1 MSKFTQEH
9 RTLELFTPLGKD
21 VLLFQTLTG
30 AEAISELYQFDIDAF
45 AYNDNLPKFA
55 DIIGQ
60 PVAVEA
66 RLASGDSRWFHGI
79 VKSFTCLDRLETHAQ
94 YRLEVVPKFWL
105 LSNVS
110 RSRIFQQISI
120 PDILKAVLKSL
131 DVVYELTGTYEQR
144 DYCVQYRETDFAFA
158 SRLMEEEG
166 IFYFFRHYEDRHE
179 LVVADSSQSH
189 EELPYTS
196 TLHFDTMRNHT
207 DVDERIHTWEKSQ
220 HLRTGK
226 VTLWD
231 HSFEKPGSNF
241 EAQMEVRETLPIGAE
256 QHKLRVG
263 GANEL
268 EFYEY
273 PGGFAQRFDGIN
285 PGGGERP
292 AEIQKITDDNQRT
305 VEIRA
310 NQEAIRMISITANT
324 HYMNICPGYKFHF
337 QRHPSDDDTY
347 VITKTNYSIAQP
359 ESYRSSGGEPDEVP
373 APEIIFNCIPFEL
386 QFAPPRV
393 TARPLIHG
401 TQVAVVTGPAGEEI
415 FTDKYGR
422 VKVQFFWD
430 REGKHN
436 DTSSCWI
443 RVGTAWAGNNWG
455 MIHIPRIG
463 QEVIVAFEEGDPDQP
478 VILNSVY
485 NAHEMPPH
493 ELPANKTWSGVKSR
507 STPKAGAQNLNEIR
521 FEDKIGNEYIF
532 IHGEKDVHFRCK
544 DSYFGTIGGSFNETV
559 GGDAKTS
566 IGGKKSVYVKGDF
579 ATTVDGINHLFS
591 KGDNLLATDAIL
603 HLGAGGALRVR
614 GRETVHVYSEGPIK
628 MNTGAQIVV
637 DGGGGVTLSCGGSFV
652 TVSPAGVQI
661 SGPMVMI
668 NSGGAALKA
677 PDSGTPGTSD
687 PEAPAAA
694 LKPEETKPTENP
706 ADKAAKDANSHDPNS
721 EENKDKTHWIEV
733 ELKDDSG
740 APVQGETCEIT
751 LPNGKKATKS
761 TNKDGLIRID
771 KIDAGNCKIRWIN
784 LDQDAVSQ

>member
-21 VLLFQTLTG
+21 VLLFQTLVGT
-30 AEAISELYQFDIDAF
+30 EAISELYQFDIDAF
-45 AYNDNLPKFA
+45 AYNDSLPKFA

-79 VKSFTCLDRLETHAQ
+79 VRSFSCVERTETHAQ
-94 YRLEVVPKFWL
+94 YRLAVVPKFWL
-105 LSNVS
+105 LTNVS

-120 PDILKAVLKSL
+120 PDILKKVLESL

-144 DYCVQYRETDFAFA
+144 DYCVQYRETDFEFA

-166 IFYFFRHYEDRHE
+166 IFYYFRHYEDRHE
-179 LVVADSSQSH
+179 LVVADSPQTH
-189 EELPYTS
+189 EELPFTS
-196 TLHFDTMRNHT
+196 QLHFDMVWNHT
-207 DVDERIHTWEKSQ
+207 DVDERIHQWEKTQ
-220 HLRTGK
+220 EMRTGK

-241 EAQMEVRETLPIGAE
+241 EAQTEVRETLLIGE
-256 QHKLRVG
+256 EEHKLRVG

-273 PGGFAQRFDGIN
+273 PGGYAQRFDGIN

-292 AEIQKITDDNQRT
+292 AEIQKISDDNQRT

-310 NQEAIRMISITANT
+310 NQAAIRMITITAHS
-324 HYMNICPGYKFHF
+324 HYMNICPGYKFDLK
-337 QRHPSDDDTY
+337 RHPSDDDTY
-347 VITKTNYSIAQP
+347 VITKVNYSIAQP
-359 ESYRSSGGEPDEVP
+359 ESYRTSGAEDAVP
-373 APEIIFNCIPFEL
+373 APELIFNCIPFEL

-436 DTSSCWI
+436 DQSSCWI

-478 VILNSVY
+478 IILNSVY

-493 ELPANKTWSGVKSR
+493 ELPANKTWSGIKSR

-521 FEDKIGNEYIF
+521 FEDKIGHEYILF
-532 IHGEKDVHFRCK
+532 HGEKDLHFRCK
-544 DSYFGTIGGSFNETV
+544 NSYFANVGVDFNQYVGANSKMKIEGNQSVDVSGWSSHQTGSDYSMSA
-559 GGDAKTS
+559 GGDAAF
-566 IGGKKSVYVKGDF
+566 V
-579 ATTVDGINHLFS
+579 S
-591 KGDNLLATDAIL
+591 KGNVLVRAQGELALLTLGSNVLIDAPS
-603 HLGAGGALRVR
+603 
-614 GRETVHVYSEGPIK
+614 TVGIK
-628 MNTGAQIVV
+628 GSASVV
-637 DGGGGVTLSCGGSFV
+637 IESTGGVTIKSGGSFV
-652 TVSPAGVQI
+652 CVNAGGVQI
-661 SGPMVMI
+661 SGPIVLI
-668 NSGGAALKA
+668 NSGGAA
-677 PDSGTPGTSD
+677 SS
-687 PEAPAAA
+687 APALEGVVLNVPVAPVEA

-706 ADKAAKDANSHDPNS
+706 ADKAAAEANSHDPKS
-721 EENKDKTHWIEV
+721 EENKDKKHFVEV
-733 ELKDDSG
+733 ELKDESG
-740 APVQGETCEIT
+740 APVVGETCEIT

-771 KIDAGNCKIRWIN
+771 KIDAGNCKIRWPN
-784 LDQDAVSQ
+784 LDQDAISQ